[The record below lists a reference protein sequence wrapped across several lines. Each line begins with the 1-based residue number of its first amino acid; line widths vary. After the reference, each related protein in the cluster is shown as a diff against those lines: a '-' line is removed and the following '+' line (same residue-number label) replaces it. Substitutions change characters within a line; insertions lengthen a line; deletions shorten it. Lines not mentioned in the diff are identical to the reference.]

1 VRRALAQF
9 PIRGV
14 AERILDCF
22 FLPGGKSDDEPFRAK
37 PIPAARP
44 GRMLEDLLV
53 AGNFVEVFLA
63 KEGHT
68 GRVGINYLEKI
79 QVPTLPSL
87 YGAML
92 AGVDWI
98 LMGAGI
104 PKSIPGILDRF
115 ARTESA
121 SLKLDAVGTLAGEE
135 FCTEFVPQAYSG
147 EDLTPLARP
156 KFAAIISA
164 ATLATML
171 VKRATG
177 RVDGFVVEGPVAGG
191 HNAPPRGPLQLND
204 RGEPIYGERDVCDL
218 AVMRAIG
225 LPFWLAGG
233 YGTPDGLKRAL
244 EGGAAGIQV
253 GTAFAYC
260 EESGLHPDL
269 KEQVLRASL
278 AGEAHV
284 FTDPVASPTGFP
296 FKVVQLEG
304 TLSDR
309 PVYEDRQRICDL
321 GYLRQPY
328 RTETGTLGWRC
339 PAEPVEDYLR
349 KGGQLA
355 ETRGRK
361 CLCNALMANIDLGQV
376 QTDGTREKPLLTSG
390 DDVAEVARFLRP
402 GTMSYHARDVINCL
416 LRRES
421 EPEELVECGADHT
434 AAQI

>member
-1 VRRALAQF
+1 VNHELPAIIQGGMGAGVSTWRLARAVSRLGQMGVVSGTALDVILVRRLQCGDLGGPVRRALAQF

-164 ATLATML
+164 ATRGW
-171 VKRATG
+171 VRGG
-177 RVDGFVVEGPVAGG
+177 RSGGGRSQCAAARSVAVER
-191 HNAPPRGPLQLND
+191 PRGTDLWRTRRLRLGGDASHRPTVLA
-204 RGEPIYGERDVCDL
+204 RRRVRDPG
-218 AVMRAIG
+218 R
-225 LPFWLAGG
+225 FEAGS
-233 YGTPDGLKRAL
+233 
-244 EGGAAGIQV
+244 GGRRRWHS
-253 GTAFAYC
+253 
-260 EESGLHPDL
+260 SGHR
-269 KEQVLRASL
+269 LR
-278 AGEAHV
+278 
-284 FTDPVASPTGFP
+284 
-296 FKVVQLEG
+296 
-304 TLSDR
+304 
-309 PVYEDRQRICDL
+309 
-321 GYLRQPY
+321 
-328 RTETGTLGWRC
+328 
-339 PAEPVEDYLR
+339 
-349 KGGQLA
+349 
-355 ETRGRK
+355 
-361 CLCNALMANIDLGQV
+361 
-376 QTDGTREKPLLTSG
+376 LL
-390 DDVAEVARFLRP
+390 
-402 GTMSYHARDVINCL
+402 
-416 LRRES
+416 
-421 EPEELVECGADHT
+421 
-434 AAQI
+434 